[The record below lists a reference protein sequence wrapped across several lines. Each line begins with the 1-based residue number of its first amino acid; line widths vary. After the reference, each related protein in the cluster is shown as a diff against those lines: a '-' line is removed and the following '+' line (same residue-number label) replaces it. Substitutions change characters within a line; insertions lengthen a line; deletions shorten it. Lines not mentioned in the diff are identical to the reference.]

1 MKKIMFL
8 AEISS
13 DARVESIVYMRGY
26 YKLSL
31 KDEYISTHKDKE
43 FGVFYVSTQKEV
55 REIINKIRKV

>member
-1 MKKIMFL
+1 MKKTEFL

-13 DARVESIVYMRGY
+13 DARVESIVYVRGY

-31 KDEYISTHKDKE
+31 KDEYISTYKDKE
-43 FGVFYVSTQKEV
+43 FGVFYVSAQKEV

>member
-1 MKKIMFL
+1 MEKTKFL

-13 DARVESIVYMRGY
+13 DTRVESIVYVRGY